1 MKGPCS
7 TQSTLKK
14 SAIPLVQKRI
24 LDAIAIQCVIE
35 DGRSFSDLRKAG
47 MMKLLDAL
55 LPGYIAPHRNTI
67 QRNLEGLYNYHYAK
81 LAQQLKEVNYISLT
95 CDFWSDRRLQSY
107 LVITGHFVDVN
118 FKLASK
124 IICFTQFRHRHM
136 SKTIAETI
144 IEKLKNLGVYEKI
157 TSITCDNASNMVKMF
172 DSLRDGVTRLGCIAH
187 KLHLVICNALCLW
200 TKPQKQRPQPTK
212 TTTTTASTN
221 SARRSSTDNTFSALT
236 AAISGSSVTVD
247 SSDYSDGEDNEQHAD
262 IDMENL
268 LLYDDSID
276 PSDGTSPLNN
286 RTSPD
291 RDDELSD
298 TEESGGYNEYTGYD
312 LSADDWNKLSTVQSV
327 LEIFVAATTTMSAS
341 SYPTVGI
348 ELFFIRRIKAHL
360 EPSTYYFESDPEQVD
375 ALKLRAWFDPI
386 ALDVMTTKE
395 KVALE
400 REIKSISKNL
410 SDNAN
415 TVPPPITTTANNAT
429 TNISP
434 SSSSTQGS
442 TSSRKSEDPM
452 RWFLRLTGQEN
463 SSESKQKPTS
473 IAGEIALYSSM
484 AQKKNAIALKSE
496 PLSFWSKHGDELPLF
511 KELASKYLTTPGT
524 SVPSESAFSVAGF
537 VGRKER
543 ARLTAKTLSYLVFLK
558 DKI

>member
-1 MKGPCS
+1 
-7 TQSTLKK
+7 
-14 SAIPLVQKRI
+14 
-24 LDAIAIQCVIE
+24 
-35 DGRSFSDLRKAG
+35 
-47 MMKLLDAL
+47 
-55 LPGYIAPHRNTI
+55 
-67 QRNLEGLYNYHYAK
+67 
-81 LAQQLKEVNYISLT
+81 
-95 CDFWSDRRLQSY
+95 
-107 LVITGHFVDVN
+107 
-118 FKLASK
+118 
-124 IICFTQFRHRHM
+124 M

-221 SARRSSTDNTFSALT
+221 SARRTSTDNTFSALT
-236 AAISGSSVTVD
+236 AAISGPSVTVD
-247 SSDYSDGEDNEQHAD
+247 GSDYSDGEDNEQHAD

-298 TEESGGYNEYTGYD
+298 TEESGGYNEIQSDDVDDPSVIEDNWAIDVHVDEINISEDFQRCIAVLMRKIRGVIKMIKKSSYLTAYVDNEKLKHGIKRSLSLDVRTRWNSTSYMLNTFLIFKPVIVNLHSEKYNLKLKTDQLLRLAGYD

-348 ELFFIRRIKAHL
+348 GLFFIRRIKAHL
-360 EPSTYYFESDPEQVD
+360 EPSSTDTPMIKSLKQQLLSQMTYYFESDPEQVD

-434 SSSSTQGS
+434 SSSTQGS

-473 IAGEIALYSSM
+473 IAGEIALY
-484 AQKKNAIALKSE
+484 
-496 PLSFWSKHGDELPLF
+496 
-511 KELASKYLTTPGT
+511 
-524 SVPSESAFSVAGF
+524 
-537 VGRKER
+537 
-543 ARLTAKTLSYLVFLK
+543 
-558 DKI
+558 